1 MPLFGC
7 TSSFTKRKM
16 TPRFLALEILGDQPT
31 TKEVPHFVINAAKR

>member
-16 TPRFLALEILGDQPT
+16 TPRFLALEILDDQPAT
-31 TKEVPHFVINAAKR
+31 REVPSFYN